1 MHTITISGTLV
12 KRKSKILGRVMK
24 QDQIAFSFDIGHS
37 SIGWAAFRISDAP
50 NDFHPL
56 LGTGVVLFPK
66 DSCLASARR
75 GFRRS
80 RRNIAARR
88 SRVDRLKNYLAG
100 LGVLS
105 RQQLNANPN
114 SQPWLLAARVLASD
128 GQKTLTWEE
137 LWTVLRWYAHNR
149 GYDGNALWASDEADS
164 DESDDTE
171 KVENANALMEKHK
184 TRTMAETFCKSLG
197 LDPLGTVRSSR
208 IYFKGNNAAFRR
220 EIVTEEV
227 RRILSAHAGK
237 LPNVDDA
244 LCDNLLKNAAS
255 AGLELPARFK
265 GGLLFGQYV
274 PRFDNRIIPA
284 CRITGKNTPLK
295 KCPEYLLYRWGRLL
309 NNLTVFGADGQIRTL
324 LPAERKA
331 LHARMEAEGYFTK
344 RTLNAAMKDAT
355 SCTPANTESYFLTEE
370 MEEALVLDPVKK
382 LLATNQV
389 LREVWPHLS
398 TDSRTQAQ
406 SVLAA
411 GKKIRLAD
419 ILAAMESAGQDPAAA
434 RDALA
439 NCQKR
444 AKNKD
449 ADPVTH
455 RFSAKYPNGRAA
467 YCREILAKTFAESMA
482 GKDSTKEGG
491 CLYETEEIRSRLL
504 REPLVKQTNNH
515 LVRHRLLIFE
525 RLLDQMVAEFAGGD
539 KKRIGATVVEVVR
552 ELQEFSGLN
561 AKEVAQKLNEKLGNF
576 RAVVKS
582 LEEAIRGSG
591 EKVAI
596 NGSLIRKARILED
609 QGFICPYTGAQ
620 LGYPDLLNDRLEIE
634 HVIPR
639 SLRPSDVLSSC
650 LMTFRSVND
659 MKGQRTAMQFI
670 CEEQGR
676 EVPGHGNLQITT
688 NKAFEAYVAKHK
700 KQYRY
705 GTDDRRR
712 CERRAE
718 LMLMERYDQRNADF
732 TERDLTQTSYL
743 NKMAI
748 SLVKQRIGI
757 DAKHLPGSVTAFIR
771 QKLHIDECLFNAVP
785 RLQQAARGEAKP
797 SKRGKQAK
805 APPAEPIQDDT
816 PPRKLTKADIR
827 ELTHLHHAMDAVTQG
842 LALLLF
848 APEDWPLLV
857 KRNRSDNER
866 SLLKSRYP
874 YLVFT
879 EDSRIGIQ
887 DLPEAPLKTISD
899 RLAECRVVRHIPAK
913 MHGIVV
919 DQTTWGLV
927 AAGAITKLRQKTTDK
942 NARYDDDGH
951 RFVKTTE
958 QKQSLLLGGPN
969 APEGKLARIKGAIL
983 ITENWGCALDPAPP
997 TVIPHFK
1004 VYPQLLALR
1013 EKNGG
1018 RPVRIL
1024 RKGSLVQIKDG
1035 RYQGIWLVTGI
1046 KDAAK
1051 GVHLDL
1057 LAPDRVKEESG
1068 CNDSKREVDLIG
1080 LMNSGLK
1087 ILKPKLTGTCPITS
1101 LPSRAP
1107 KPN

>member
-1 MHTITISGTLV
+1 
-12 KRKSKILGRVMK
+12 MK
-24 QDQIAFSFDIGHS
+24 QDQIAFSFDVGHS
-37 SIGWAAFRISDAP
+37 SIGWAVFKIADTPES
-50 NDFHPL
+50 FHTL

-66 DSCLASARR
+66 DSCLASSRR

-88 SRVDRLKNYLAG
+88 SRIDRLKNYLVG

-105 RQQLNANPN
+105 REQLDTN
-114 SQPWLLAARVLASD
+114 SNSYPWLLAARVLAS
-128 GQKTLTWEE
+128 GGKKALTWEE
-137 LWTVLRWYAHNR
+137 LWSVLRWYAHNR
-149 GYDGNALWASDEADS
+149 GYDGNALWAGDAADAG
-164 DESDDTE
+164 DKEDNE
-171 KVENANALMEKHK
+171 KVQNAIALMDKHK
-184 TRTMAETFCKSLG
+184 TGTMAETVCKELG
-197 LDPLGTVRSSR
+197 LDPRGEVKASR
-208 IYFKGNNAAFRR
+208 IYFKGNKAAFPR
-220 EIVTEEV
+220 EVVTEEV
-227 RRILSAHAGK
+227 RRILAAHVGK
-237 LPNVDDA
+237 LPKVDDA
-244 LCDNLLKNAAS
+244 LSDVLLKNAAP

-284 CRITGKNTPLK
+284 CRITGKNVPLK

-344 RTLNAAMKDAT
+344 RTLNAALKEAT
-355 SCTPANTESYFLTEE
+355 GCTPANTESYFLTEE

-398 TDSRTQAQ
+398 AESRTQAQ
-406 SVLAA
+406 SALAA

-419 ILAAMESAGQDPAAA
+419 ILAAMESAGQDTAAA
-434 RDALA
+434 REALA
-439 NCQKR
+439 HLQKK
-444 AKNKD
+444 AKKKD
-449 ADPVTH
+449 ADLVAH
-455 RFSAKYPNGRAA
+455 YFKANYPTGRAA

-491 CLYETEEIRSRLL
+491 CLYETEEIRNRLL

-525 RLLDQMVAEFAGGD
+525 RLLDQMVAEFADGD

-576 RAVVKS
+576 RAVVKG

-596 NGSLIRKARILED
+596 TGSLIRKARILED
-609 QGFICPYTGAQ
+609 QGFICPYTGAP

-639 SLRPSDVLSSC
+639 SLRPSDALSSC
-650 LMTFRSVND
+650 VMTFRSVND

-670 CEEQGR
+670 GEEQGR

-688 NKAFEAYVAKHK
+688 KKAYEAYVAKHK

-732 TERDLTQTSYL
+732 TERDLTQTSHL

-785 RLQQAARGEAKP
+785 RLQKAAKGE
-797 SKRGKQAK
+797 GKK
-805 APPAEPIQDDT
+805 LKLKKNTEEPPAEPLLNDL

-857 KRNRSDNER
+857 KRHLSDSER
-866 SLLKSRYP
+866 RLLKSRYP

-879 EDSRIGIQ
+879 ENSRMDIQ
-887 DLPEAPLKTISD
+887 DLPDATLKTISG

-919 DQTTWGLV
+919 DQTTWGIV
-927 AAGAITKLRQKTTDK
+927 ASGAITKLCQKTTEK
-942 NARYDDDGH
+942 NARYDENGR
-951 RFVKTTE
+951 RFVKTAE
-958 QKQSLLLGGPN
+958 EKRSLLLGGPN

-1004 VYPQLLALR
+1004 VYPQLRALR

-1024 RKGSLVQIKDG
+1024 RKGSLIQIKTG
-1035 RYQGIWLVTGI
+1035 RFQGIWSVASI
-1046 KDAAK
+1046 KDNADGICLDINAADK
-1051 GVHLDL
+1051 IKIENGSV
-1057 LAPDRVKEESG
+1057 
-1068 CNDSKREVDLIG
+1068 DSKINVRLNS
-1080 LMNSGLK
+1080 LLNSGLK
-1087 ILKPKLTGTCPITS
+1087 ILKPKLTGTCPTTS
-1101 LPSRAP
+1101 SP
-1107 KPN
+1107 

>member
-1 MHTITISGTLV
+1 
-12 KRKSKILGRVMK
+12 MK
-24 QDQIAFSFDIGHS
+24 QDQIAFSFDVGHS
-37 SIGWAAFRISDAP
+37 SIGWAVFQIADTSES
-50 NDFHPL
+50 FHSL

-88 SRVDRLKNYLAG
+88 SRIDRLKNYLAG

-105 RQQLNANPN
+105 RQQLDANPN
-114 SQPWLLAARVLASD
+114 SHPWLLAARVLASN

-149 GYDGNALWASDEADS
+149 GYDGNVLWAGDETDSDEA
-164 DESDDTE
+164 DDTE
-171 KVENANALMEKHK
+171 KVENANALMERHE
-184 TRTMAETFCKSLG
+184 TRTMAETFCKALG
-197 LDPLGTVRSSR
+197 LEPLGDVKASR
-208 IYFKGNNAAFRR
+208 VYFKGNNAAFPRGV
-220 EIVTEEV
+220 VTEEV
-227 RRILSAHAGK
+227 RRILAAHAGK
-237 LPNVDDA
+237 LPKVDDA
-244 LCDNLLKNAAS
+244 FGDVLLKNAAA

-284 CRITGKNTPLK
+284 CRITGKNVPLK

-331 LHARMEAEGYFTK
+331 LHARMEAEGYLTK
-344 RTLNAAMKDAT
+344 RTLNAALKDAT
-355 SCTPANTESYFLTEE
+355 GCAPANTESFFLTEE
-370 MEEALVLDPVKK
+370 MEDALVLDPVKK
-382 LLATNQV
+382 FLATNQV
-389 LREVWPHLS
+389 LREIWPHLS
-398 TDSRTQAQ
+398 TECRKQAQ
-406 SVLAA
+406 TALYS
-411 GKKIRLAD
+411 GKTIRLD
-419 ILAAMESAGQDPAAA
+419 DLLAAMETAGQDAAAA
-434 RDALA
+434 REALA
-439 NCQKR
+439 ALQKK
-444 AKNKD
+444 AKAKD
-449 ADPVTH
+449 ADLATH

-482 GKDSTKEGG
+482 GKDSAKEGG
-491 CLYETEEIRSRLL
+491 CLYETEEIRNRLL

-525 RLLDQMVAEFAGGD
+525 RLLDHMVAEFAGGD
-539 KKRIGATVVEVVR
+539 KKRIAATVVEVVR
-552 ELQEFSGLN
+552 ELQEFSGLSAQEI
-561 AKEVAQKLNEKLGNF
+561 AKKLNEKLGNF
-576 RAVVKS
+576 RSVVKK
-582 LEEAIRGSG
+582 LEEAIAHSD

-596 NGSLIRKARILED
+596 TGSLIRKARILED
-609 QGFICPYTGAQ
+609 QGFVCPYTGAQ
-620 LGYPDLLNDRLEIE
+620 LGYPHLFGDLLEIE

-639 SLRPSDVLSSC
+639 SLRPSDALSSC
-650 LMTFRSVND
+650 VMTFRSVND

-676 EVPGHGNLQITT
+676 EVPGQENLQITT
-688 NKAFEAYVAKHK
+688 KKAYEAFVAKHK

-748 SLVKQRIGI
+748 RLVKQRIGI

-771 QKLHIDECLFNAVP
+771 QKLHIDECLFTAVP
-785 RLQQAARGEAKP
+785 RLQKAAKGESKKP
-797 SKRGKQAK
+797 KRKNADQV
-805 APPAEPIQDDT
+805 PAEPTPSDL

-857 KRNRSDNER
+857 KRHLSDGEKR
-866 SLLKSRYP
+866 LLKARYP
-874 YLVFT
+874 FLLFNG
-879 EDSRIGIQ
+879 DNNISIQ
-887 DLPEAPLKTISD
+887 DLPEAALQAISD

-919 DQTTWGLV
+919 DQTTWGIV
-927 AAGAITKLRQKTTDK
+927 AAGAIMKLRQKTSE
-942 NARYDDDGH
+942 NNVRYDENGR
-951 RFVKTTE
+951 RFVKTAE
-958 QKQSLLLGGPN
+958 EKRALLLGGPN

-983 ITENWGCALDPAPP
+983 INENWGCALDPAPP

-1004 VYPQLLALR
+1004 VYPQLRALR
-1013 EKNGG
+1013 GKNGG
-1018 RPVRIL
+1018 RPIRIL
-1024 RKGSLVQIKDG
+1024 RKGSLIQVKDGTYKGIWTVASIKDG
-1035 RYQGIWLVTGI
+1035 
-1046 KDAAK
+1046 AK
-1051 GVHLDL
+1051 GIRLDL
-1057 LAPDRVKEESG
+1057 LAPDRVKEASG
-1068 CNDSKREVDLIG
+1068 CNDSKREVDLLG

-1087 ILKPKLTGTCPITS
+1087 ILKPKLTGTCPTTS
-1101 LPSRAP
+1101 SP
-1107 KPN
+1107 

>member
-1 MHTITISGTLV
+1 MASGCPRSGL
-12 KRKSKILGRVMK
+12 
-24 QDQIAFSFDIGHS
+24 
-37 SIGWAAFRISDAP
+37 
-50 NDFHPL
+50 
-56 LGTGVVLFPK
+56 
-66 DSCLASARR
+66 RR
-75 GFRRS
+75 
-80 RRNIAARR
+80 
-88 SRVDRLKNYLAG
+88 
-100 LGVLS
+100 
-105 RQQLNANPN
+105 P
-114 SQPWLLAARVLASD
+114 
-128 GQKTLTWEE
+128 KTLTWEE

-149 GYDGNALWASDEADS
+149 GYDGNALWAGDAADA
-164 DESDDTE
+164 DDKEDNE
-171 KVENANALMEKHK
+171 KLKNANSLMERHG
-184 TRTMAETFCKSLG
+184 TRTMAETFCKALG
-197 LDPLGTVRSSR
+197 LDPLGDVKASR
-208 IYFKGNNAAFRR
+208 VYFKGNNAAFPRGV
-220 EIVTEEV
+220 VTEEV
-227 RRILSAHAGK
+227 RRILAAHAGK
-237 LPNVDDA
+237 LPKVDDA
-244 LCDNLLKNAAS
+244 FGDVLLKNAAA

-265 GGLLFGQYV
+265 GGLLFGQYM

-284 CRITGKNTPLK
+284 CRITGKNVPLK

-331 LHARMEAEGYFTK
+331 LYARMEAEGYLTK
-344 RTLNAAMKDAT
+344 RTLNAALKDAT
-355 SCTPANTESYFLTEE
+355 GCAPANTESFFLTEE
-370 MEEALVLDPVKK
+370 MEDALVLDPVKK
-382 LLATNQV
+382 FLATNQV
-389 LREVWPHLS
+389 LREIWPHLS
-398 TDSRTQAQ
+398 TECRKQAQ
-406 SVLAA
+406 TALYS
-411 GKKIRLAD
+411 GKTIRLD
-419 ILAAMESAGQDPAAA
+419 ELLAAMETAGQDAAAA
-434 RDALA
+434 REALA
-439 NCQKR
+439 ALQKK
-444 AKNKD
+444 AKAKD
-449 ADPVTH
+449 ADLATH

-482 GKDSTKEGG
+482 GKDSAKEGG
-491 CLYETEEIRSRLL
+491 CLYETEEIRNRLL

-525 RLLDQMVAEFAGGD
+525 RLLDHMVAEFAGGD
-539 KKRIGATVVEVVR
+539 KKRIAATVVEVVR
-552 ELQEFSGLN
+552 ELQEFSGLT
-561 AKEVAQKLNEKLGNF
+561 AEKIAMKLNEKLGNF
-576 RAVVKS
+576 RSVAKK
-582 LEEAIRGSG
+582 LEDAIAHAD

-596 NGSLIRKARILED
+596 TGSLIRKARILED
-609 QGFICPYTGAQ
+609 QGYVCPYTGAL
-620 LGYPDLLNDRLEIE
+620 LGYSHLFGGKLEID

-639 SLRPSDVLSSC
+639 SLRPSDALSSC
-650 LMTFRSVND
+650 VMTFRSVND

-670 CEEQGR
+670 LEEQSHD
-676 EVPGHGNLQITT
+676 VPGQGNIQITT
-688 NKAFEAYVAKHK
+688 KKAYETFVAKHQ

-748 SLVKQRIGI
+748 RLVKQRIGI

-771 QKLHIDECLFNAVP
+771 QKLHIDECLFAAVP
-785 RLQQAARGEAKP
+785 RLQKAAKGEGKKP
-797 SKRGKQAK
+797 KRKNADQVS
-805 APPAEPIQDDT
+805 AEPMPSDLT
-816 PPRKLTKADIR
+816 PRKLTKADIR

-857 KRNRSDNER
+857 KRNLTDSER
-866 SLLKSRYP
+866 RLLKSRYP

-879 EDSRIGIQ
+879 ENSRMDIQ
-887 DLPEAPLKTISD
+887 GLPDATLKTISG

-919 DQTTWGLV
+919 DQTTWGIV
-927 AAGAITKLRQKTTDK
+927 ASGAITKLCQKTTEK
-942 NARYDDDGH
+942 NARYDENGR
-951 RFVKTTE
+951 RFVKTAE
-958 QKQSLLLGGPN
+958 EKRSLLLGGPN

-983 ITENWGCALDPAPP
+983 INENWGCALDPAPP

-1004 VYPQLLALR
+1004 VYPQLRALR

-1024 RKGSLVQIKDG
+1024 RKGSLIQVKDG
-1035 RYQGIWLVTGI
+1035 RYQGIWIVTGI

-1068 CNDSKREVDLIG
+1068 CNDSKREVDLLG

-1087 ILKPKLTGTCPITS
+1087 ILKPKLTGTCPTTS
-1101 LPSRAP
+1101 SP
-1107 KPN
+1107 

>member
-1 MHTITISGTLV
+1 
-12 KRKSKILGRVMK
+12 MK

-37 SIGWAAFRISDAP
+37 SIGWAAFRIADAP
-50 NDFHPL
+50 NDFHVL

-88 SRVDRLKNYLAG
+88 SRVDRLKNYLVG

-105 RQQLNANPN
+105 RKQLDANPN
-114 SQPWLLAARVLASD
+114 SHPWLLAARVLASG

-149 GYDGNALWASDEADS
+149 GYDGNALWASDGADS
-164 DESDDTE
+164 DEAEDTE
-171 KVENANALMEKHK
+171 KVENANALMEKHN
-184 TRTMAETFCKSLG
+184 TSTMAETFCKALG
-197 LDPLGTVRSSR
+197 LDPLGAVRASR
-208 IYFKGNNAAFRR
+208 VYFKGNNAAFPRGV
-220 EIVTEEV
+220 VTEEV
-227 RRILSAHAGK
+227 RRILAAHAGK
-237 LPNVDDA
+237 LPQMDDA
-244 LCDNLLKNAAS
+244 LCDVLLKNAAA
-255 AGLELPARFK
+255 AGLDLPARFK

-284 CRITGKNTPLK
+284 CRITGKNAPLK

-331 LHARMEAEGYFTK
+331 LHARMEAEGYMTK
-344 RTLNAAMKDAT
+344 RSLNAAMKEAT
-355 SCTPANTESYFLTEE
+355 GCMPANTESYFLTEE
-370 MEEALVLDPVKK
+370 MEDALVLDPVKRF
-382 LLATNQV
+382 LATNQV

-398 TDSRTQAQ
+398 TESRKQAQ
-406 SVLAA
+406 SALYS
-411 GKKIRLAD
+411 GKKFRMDEL
-419 ILAAMESAGQDPAAA
+419 LAAMDAAGQDTAAA
-434 RDALA
+434 KEALA
-439 NCQKR
+439 TLQKK
-444 AKNKD
+444 AKAKD
-449 ADPVTH
+449 ADLATR
-455 RFSAKYPNGRAA
+455 RFSVAYPSGRAA

-482 GKDSTKEGG
+482 GKDSSKEGG
-491 CLYETEEIRSRLL
+491 CLYETEEIRARLL
-504 REPLVKQTNNH
+504 QQPLVKQTNNH
-515 LVRHRLLIFE
+515 LVRHRLLVFE
-525 RLLDQMVAEFAGGD
+525 RLLDQMAEEYAGGD
-539 KKRIGATVVEVVR
+539 RKRIAATVVEVVR
-552 ELQEFSGLN
+552 ELQEFSGLDAQEI
-561 AKEVAQKLNEKLGNF
+561 AKKLNEKLGNF
-576 RAVVKS
+576 RMVAKN
-582 LEEAIRGSG
+582 LEDAIRGSG

-596 NGSLIRKARILED
+596 TGSLIRKARILED
-609 QGFICPYTGAQ
+609 QGFICPYTGAP

-639 SLRPSDVLSSC
+639 SLRPSDALSSC
-650 LMTFRSVND
+650 IMTFRSVND

-670 CEEQGR
+670 GEEQGR

-688 NKAFEAYVAKHK
+688 KKAYEAYVAKHK

-732 TERDLTQTSYL
+732 TERDLTQTSHL

-771 QKLHIDECLFNAVP
+771 QKLHIDECLFTAVP
-785 RLQQAARGEAKP
+785 RLQKTAKGEG
-797 SKRGKQAK
+797 KRPKRKNADEVT
-805 APPAEPIQDDT
+805 AEPMQSDM

-857 KRNRSDNER
+857 KRNLTDSER
-866 SLLKSRYP
+866 RLLKSRYP

-879 EDSRIGIQ
+879 ENSRMEIQ
-887 DLPEAPLKTISD
+887 DLPEATLKTISD
-899 RLAECRVVRHIPAK
+899 RLAECRVIRHIPAK

-919 DQTTWGLV
+919 DQTTWGIV
-927 AAGAITKLRQKTTDK
+927 AAGTITKLRQKTTEK
-942 NARYDDDGH
+942 NARCDENGH
-951 RFVKTTE
+951 RFVKTIE
-958 QKQSLLLGGPN
+958 EKRSLLLGGPN
-969 APEGKLARIKGAIL
+969 APDGKLAKIKGAIL
-983 ITENWGCALDPAPP
+983 ITENWGCALDPVP

-1004 VYPQLLALR
+1004 VYPQLRALR

-1024 RKGSLVQIKDG
+1024 RKGSLIQVKDGTYKGIWSVASIKDNAD
-1035 RYQGIWLVTGI
+1035 GICLDI
-1046 KDAAK
+1046 NAADK
-1051 GVHLDL
+1051 
-1057 LAPDRVKEESG
+1057 VKLENGST
-1068 CNDSKREVDLIG
+1068 DSKINVRLSS
-1080 LMNSGLK
+1080 LLNSGLK
-1087 ILKPKLTGTCPITS
+1087 ILKPKLTGTCPTMS
-1101 LPSRAP
+1101 SP
-1107 KPN
+1107 

>member
-1 MHTITISGTLV
+1 
-12 KRKSKILGRVMK
+12 MK
-24 QDQIAFSFDIGHS
+24 QDQIAFSFDVGHS
-37 SIGWAAFRISDAP
+37 SIGWAVFQIADTPES
-50 NDFHPL
+50 FHSL

-75 GFRRS
+75 GFRRA

-88 SRVDRLKNYLAG
+88 SRIDRLKNFLAG

-105 RQQLNANPN
+105 RQQLDANPN
-114 SQPWLLAARVLASD
+114 SHPWLLAARVLASG

-149 GYDGNALWASDEADS
+149 GYDGNALWAGDEADS
-164 DESDDTE
+164 DETDDTE
-171 KVENANALMEKHK
+171 KVKNANALMERHE
-184 TRTMAETFCKSLG
+184 TRTMAETFCKALG
-197 LDPLGTVRSSR
+197 LDPLGDVKASC
-208 IYFKGNNAAFRR
+208 IYFKGNNAAFPRDA
-220 EIVTEEV
+220 VTEEV
-227 RRILSAHAGK
+227 RRILAAHAGK
-237 LPNVDDA
+237 LPKVDDV
-244 LCDNLLKNAAS
+244 LSDVLLKNAA
-255 AGLELPARFK
+255 AADLELPARFK

-295 KCPEYLLYRWGRLL
+295 RCPEYLLYRWGRLL
-309 NNLTVFGADGQIRTL
+309 NNLTVFGADGQIRPL

-344 RTLNAAMKDAT
+344 RTLNAALKDAT
-355 SCTPANTESYFLTEE
+355 GCAPANTESFFLTEE
-370 MEEALVLDPVKK
+370 MEDALVLDPVKK
-382 LLATNQV
+382 FLATNQV

-398 TDSRTQAQ
+398 AECRKQAQ
-406 SVLAA
+406 TALYS
-411 GKKIRLAD
+411 GKIIRMDEL
-419 ILAAMESAGQDPAAA
+419 LAAMETAGQDTAAA
-434 RDALA
+434 REALA
-439 NCQKR
+439 VLQKK
-444 AKNKD
+444 AKAKD
-449 ADPVTH
+449 ADLATH

-467 YCREILAKTFAESMA
+467 YCREFLAKTFAESMA
-482 GKDSTKEGG
+482 GKDSAKEGG
-491 CLYETEEIRSRLL
+491 CLYETEEIRNRLL

-539 KKRIGATVVEVVR
+539 KKRIAATVVEVVR

-561 AKEVAQKLNEKLGNF
+561 AKEIAQKLNDKLGNF
-576 RAVVKS
+576 RSVVKS
-582 LEEAIRGSG
+582 LEEAIAHSD

-596 NGSLIRKARILED
+596 TGSLIRKARILED
-609 QGFICPYTGAQ
+609 QGFICPYTGAS

-639 SLRPSDVLSSC
+639 SLRPSDSLSSC

-688 NKAFEAYVAKHK
+688 KKAYEAFVAKHK

-748 SLVKQRIGI
+748 RLVKQRIGI

-785 RLQQAARGEAKP
+785 RLQKAAKGE
-797 SKRGKQAK
+797 GKQPQRKKGA
-805 APPAEPIQDDT
+805 AEPPAEPVNDDL
-816 PPRKLTKADIR
+816 PPRKLTKTDIR

-857 KRNRSDNER
+857 KRHLSDSEKR
-866 SLLKSRYP
+866 LLKARYP
-874 YLVFT
+874 FLLFNG
-879 EDSRIGIQ
+879 DNDFSIQ
-887 DLPEAPLKTISD
+887 DLPEAALKTISD

-919 DQTTWGLV
+919 DQTTWGIV
-927 AAGAITKLRQKTTDK
+927 AAGAITKLRQKTTEK
-942 NARYDDDGH
+942 NARYDENGR
-951 RFVKTTE
+951 RFVKTAE
-958 QKQSLLLGGPN
+958 EKRSLLLGGPN
-969 APEGKLARIKGAIL
+969 APDGKLAKIKGAIL

-997 TVIPHFK
+997 AVIPHFK
-1004 VYPQLLALR
+1004 VYPQLRALR

-1035 RYQGIWLVTGI
+1035 RYQGIWIVTGI

-1051 GVHLDL
+1051 GIHLDL

-1068 CNDSKREVDLIG
+1068 CDDSKREVDLET
-1080 LMNSGLK
+1080 LRNSGLK
-1087 ILKPKLTGTCPITS
+1087 ILKPKLTGTCPTTLS
-1101 LPSRAP
+1101 P
-1107 KPN
+1107 